1 MEFLTRKIVAGA
13 AVALACVGP
22 VLLDGPVRVG
32 PVLLDRPVQAQ
43 QGTASLGLR
52 DRTNEHVSIASD
64 GQFVAVVWAASTTAG
79 TDIYMA
85 TSRDGA
91 QSFLAP
97 VRVNATD
104 RQANVNGEQPPQ
116 LVIVPRPN
124 GPRTI
129 TVMWT
134 AKSGAGTRVLTAR
147 SSDDGRTFAAAVHVP
162 GTDGAGNRGW
172 ESIAVDEK
180 GKSFALWLDHRD
192 MAAAA
197 RSGEAHQH
205 GPQASQL
212 FFAPL
217 DGPGAQS
224 LTRGVCYC
232 CRTALVASAGSVYAA
247 WRHVYADNHRDIAF
261 TMSRDEGRTFSA
273 PVRVRDDNW
282 AIDGCPENGPAL
294 ALDRQRRIHI
304 VWPTRVEEKG
314 SESLALFHSST
325 SDGKTFTQRA
335 RISLG
340 GAAYHPRLV
349 SLADGSLVV
358 AWDEVAGAG
367 RRIRL
372 ARGTPDRS
380 GLVAFRPLEIGGPAD
395 GRYPAIATTP
405 THLVLAWTTRQSDT
419 TRIAVARVPL
429 S

>member
-1 MEFLTRKIVAGA
+1 MEFLRSSVIV
-13 AVALACVGP
+13 VSLALLVGP

-32 PVLLDRPVQAQ
+32 PVLLDRPLEAQA
-43 QGTASLGLR
+43 GPASLGLR
-52 DRTNEHVSIASD
+52 ERANEHVSIASD
-64 GQFVAVVWAASTTAG
+64 GQFVAVAWAASTKAG
-79 TDIYMA
+79 TDIYVA

-91 QSFLAP
+91 RSFSDP
-97 VRVNATD
+97 VRANAID
-104 RQANVNGEQPPQ
+104 GQANVNGEQPPQ
-116 LVIVPRPN
+116 VVLASRPK

-129 TVMWT
+129 TVIWT
-134 AKSGAGTRVLTAR
+134 AKVGSGTRVLTSR
-147 SSDDGRTFAAAVHVP
+147 STDEGRTFSAAVPVR
-162 GTDGAGNRGW
+162 GTDAGGNRGW
-172 ESIAVDEK
+172 ESIAVDPA
-180 GKSFALWLDHRD
+180 GKTFALWLDHRD
-192 MAAAA
+192 MASAA

-217 DGPGAQS
+217 DGSVAQS

-232 CRTALVASAGSVYAA
+232 CRTALVASEGSVYAA

-273 PVRVRDDNW
+273 PVRVSDDNW

-294 ALDRQRRIHI
+294 ALDRQRRVHV
-304 VWPTRVEEKG
+304 VWPTRVDEKG

-367 RRIRL
+367 RRIGL